1 MPGFNG
7 APYCWV
13 LEPFGRVPWSL
24 GGLTHAPIFA
34 KFWLQ
39 LPAEAGCR
47 IVAKVAK
54 TATCTSGRGLGVPWA
69 RALRR
74 AQ

>member
-1 MPGFNG
+1 MLLPSRPTKRRPQNRGSPQCQFSRAVSG
-7 APYCWV
+7 V
-13 LEPFGRVPWSL
+13 
-24 GGLTHAPIFA
+24 IFA

>member
-1 MPGFNG
+1 MLCPSRPTKRRPQNRGSPQCQFSRAVSG
-7 APYCWV
+7 VHDFLAQCR
-13 LEPFGRVPWSL
+13 L
-24 GGLTHAPIFA
+24 
-34 KFWLQ
+34 

-54 TATCTSGRGLGVPWA
+54 TATFASGRGLGVPRA

-74 AQ
+74 PR